1 MGHANQQVVYLHN
14 VPYISISKQV
24 AYLHKKGKQLISV
37 IESQA
42 NDIALLYRLV
52 HKVSVMHWR
61 KEFFPAK
68 TYNTVKYKNI
78 SRCKI
83 IWNRYSNAYEIEL
96 SDDMEISPIFNVAYF
111 YPYK

>member
-14 VPYISISKQV
+14 VPYMSISKQV

-52 HKVSVMHWR
+52 HKVSVMHLR
-61 KEFFPAK
+61 KEIFPTK
-68 TYNTVKYKNI
+68 TYNMVNCNNI
-78 SRCKI
+78 SHYEI
-83 IWNRYSNAYEIEL
+83 IRNPYGNAYEVEL
-96 SDDMEISPIFNVAYF
+96 SEDLNIFNIFSVAYL
-111 YPYK
+111 